1 MYALM
6 IYQIAL
12 ITECL
17 ITHFTT
23 IRVLT
28 TMYALMSY
36 KTALDTE
43 CLITHTTNIRALT
56 TMCAFMCYQ
65 RALFTECLITHIT
78 NIWTLTPTYITG
90 ISTVST
96 VYMKFIWSTL
106 VKKQR
111 LNIGIYSDRKNN

>member
-78 NIWTLTPTYITG
+78 NIRALIRMYITG
-90 ISTVST
+90 MSAFST
-96 VYMKFIWSTL
+96 VYMKLFIQSTL
-106 VKKQR
+106 GKTQR
-111 LNIGIYSDRKNN
+111 LNIRII